1 MMGNE
6 SRAVTV
12 NIKSADYYVFNSN
25 GVLQGILIDLWKII
39 AKDLN
44 ISDAVVEFGSRK
56 KMFDEFRAKKV
67 DFIIERM
74 TPVEMNMNN
83 ISKTK

>member
-1 MMGNE
+1 MDK
-6 SRAVTV
+6 SRAITV
-12 NIKSADYYVFNSN
+12 NIESTDYYVFNSN

-56 KMFDEFRAKKV
+56 EMFDEFRAKNA
-67 DFIIERM
+67 DIIIERM
-74 TPVEMNMNN
+74 TPYEMIRNN
-83 ISKTK
+83 ISKAE